1 MGLLGVAVFL
11 QHPAAPP
18 FCADIAP
25 CPVPLCAPGL
35 CERCPGSAPRSSAQ
49 LRAHPRS
56 RAGSGALLSA
66 LKGKGAKMRF
76 SPPPAP
82 LPPGDEGGGSNP
94 RRWCGGCAGAVLP
107 GDAQPPA
114 PSGKLRCQAR
124 PRSGRQYRS
133 PNGSI
138 IRC

>member
-1 MGLLGVAVFL
+1 MSPPPRAPLFARTLLRPLSRCAER
-11 QHPAAPP
+11 PRCARRACASAAPAP
-18 FCADIAP
+18 LRAAP
-25 CPVPLCAPGL
+25 CAPAEPRG
-35 CERCPGSAPRSSAQ
+35 ERGFAFRLEGKRCKN
-49 LRAHPRS
+49 
-56 RAGSGALLSA
+56 AL
-66 LKGKGAKMRF
+66 F
-76 SPPPAP
+76 SPPPP
-82 LPPGDEGGGSNP
+82 LLRAMKAADQTRGG
-94 RRWCGGCAGAVLP
+94 WCGGCAGAVLP